1 LKFDWVFEKPPYQPG
16 QGPKPLLPEAKTAI
30 TENSWSSHEI
40 FQLGLLCHQRG
51 YYWEA
56 HEILES
62 LWHLQSGILKDFV
75 QVLIQRAAAELKL
88 RQDDPGA
95 AHRLRTS
102 AISKL
107 RAIKIQQSC
116 LLGFDLNDL
125 LKELE
130 SKTQGAARST

>member
-1 LKFDWVFEKPPYQPG
+1 LKFDWIFEKPPYQPG
-16 QGPKPLLPEAKTAI
+16 HGSKPLLPEATTAL

-40 FQLGLLCHQRG
+40 FQLGLLCHQQG

-62 LWHLQSGILKDFV
+62 LWHLQSGALKDFV
-75 QVLIQRAAAELKL
+75 QVLIQRAAAELKI

-102 AISKL
+102 AISKIHVIKAQHL
-107 RAIKIQQSC
+107 R
-116 LLGFDLNDL
+116 LLGFDLDDL
-125 LKELE
+125 LRELE
-130 SKTQGAARST
+130 SKTQGEARST

>member
-16 QGPKPLLPEAKTAI
+16 HGSKPSLPEATTAL
-30 TENSWSSHEI
+30 TESSWSSHEI
-40 FQLGLLCHQRG
+40 FQLGLLCHNRG

-56 HEILES
+56 HEILET
-62 LWHLQSGILKDFV
+62 LWHLQSGILKEFI
-75 QVLIQRAAAELKL
+75 QVLIQRAAAELKI
-88 RQDDPGA
+88 QQGDPSA

-102 AISKL
+102 AISKVHVM
-107 RAIKIQQSC
+107 KTHHSS

-130 SKTQGAARST
+130 SKTQGEARST